1 MTGAGEEVEEHPA
14 PNPESAAAA
23 VQALQSELQLAD
35 GNLDALDRKAALLPA
50 FLAALAGLFIG
61 SDSVRSGLGLIAT
74 LIALA
79 LGIGAVT
86 CSLRAM
92 SARAHVPGADV
103 DEVTSNLHLPIADFN
118 AALAGSIALAI
129 NNGTRIAVF
138 KARWLNRGMIL
149 AVITILFL
157 SLSRLTGAPNGQP
170 QELQPTANPSSA
182 RYSPAKGR

>member
-1 MTGAGEEVEEHPA
+1 MTGAGEEVEQHLS

-50 FLAALAGLFIG
+50 FLAALAGLFID
-61 SDSVRSGLGLIAT
+61 SNSVRSGLGLIAT

-79 LGIGAVT
+79 LGICAVT

-92 SARAHVPGADV
+92 TARAHVPGADV
-103 DEVTSNLHLPIADFN
+103 DQVTSNLHLPVADFN
-118 AALAGSIALAI
+118 AALAGSLALAI
-129 NNGTRIAVF
+129 NAGTRIAVF

-149 AVITILFL
+149 AVVTILFL
-157 SLSRLTGAPNGQP
+157 SLSRFTGAPNGQ
-170 QELQPTANPSSA
+170 QQALQPDANSSA
-182 RYSPAKGR
+182 GYSPVQGR